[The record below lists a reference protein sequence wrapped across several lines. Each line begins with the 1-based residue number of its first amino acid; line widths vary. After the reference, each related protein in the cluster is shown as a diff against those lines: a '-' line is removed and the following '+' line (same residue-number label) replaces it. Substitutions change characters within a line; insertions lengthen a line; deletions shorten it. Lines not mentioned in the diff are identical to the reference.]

1 MAMISASL
9 LRIRWILDTALQ
21 QTSREW
27 SQVNSAAQVLIAAIP
42 IVSVSVLAVL
52 SFFVVLWDYKK
63 QRLMIERG
71 LTPKPKNI
79 DDKLLLIGIVAF
91 FVGAGLLIF
100 FGLKTGLSNSLLGGI
115 IPVASG
121 MGIITYYILIYRLKK
136 NREREKN
143 NRQ

>member
-115 IPVASG
+115 IPIASG
-121 MGIITYYILIYRLKK
+121 MGIITYYILMYRLKK
-136 NREREKN
+136 KREREKN

>member
-27 SQVNSAAQVLIAAIP
+27 SQVSSAAQVLIAAIP

-52 SFFVVLWDYKK
+52 SFFVVLWDHKK

-115 IPVASG
+115 IPIASG

>member
-27 SQVNSAAQVLIAAIP
+27 SQVSSAAQVLIAAIP

-63 QRLMIERG
+63 QRLIIERG
-71 LTPKPKNI
+71 LTPKPRNI

-115 IPVASG
+115 IPIASG
-121 MGIITYYILIYRLKK
+121 MGIITYYILMYRLKK

>member
-121 MGIITYYILIYRLKK
+121 MGIISYYILIYRLKK